1 MIKCFHKL
9 GGNNPVSFGTKY
21 SDWNI
26 NGNIIN
32 SHLGAGSI
40 VKYEFFNNKLN
51 EIYFNTTVE
60 RIDKGIKCPDDI
72 LYTYAALL
80 NGYKYIRCKKY
91 NIDLNLSLKST
102 INNSFSENYSTN
114 YSFYSR
120 EYHAIIQNYIMKA
133 YNITINKLIKKIEKI

>member
-1 MIKCFHKL
+1 MIKCFNKL
-9 GGNNPVSFGTKY
+9 GGKNPVSFGTKY

-26 NGNIIN
+26 NGKTIN

-51 EIYFNTTVE
+51 EIYMKTTID
-60 RIDKGIKCPDDI
+60 RINKGIKCPDDV

-91 NIDLNLSLKST
+91 NIDLQLFHKSALKE
-102 INNSFSENYSTN
+102 SFSENYNYN
-114 YSFYSR
+114 YSYYLK
-120 EYHAIIQNYIMKA
+120 EYHTIIQNYIMKN
-133 YNITINKLIKKIEKI
+133 YNLSINKLIEDI